1 MYTKKQSSKS
11 RAYLAYLVLGEFQLG
26 NWVGM
31 QVGDWVGM
39 QVGDWVGM
47 QVEDWV
53 GMQVEDFVGFQ
64 LWSDKEDKHTLMHI
78 HV

>member
-1 MYTKKQSSKS
+1 MYTKKQSFKS
-11 RAYLAYLVLGEFQLG
+11 RAYLAYMVLGEFQLG
-26 NWVGM
+26 
-31 QVGDWVGM
+31 
-39 QVGDWVGM
+39 
-47 QVEDWV
+47 DWV